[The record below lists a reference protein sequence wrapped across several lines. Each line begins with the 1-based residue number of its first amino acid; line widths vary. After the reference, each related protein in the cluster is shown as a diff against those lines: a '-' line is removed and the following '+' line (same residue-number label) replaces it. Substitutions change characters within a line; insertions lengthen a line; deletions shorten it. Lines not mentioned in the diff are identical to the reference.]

1 MRWRSSDALLPP
13 PPSPELRSQRGLRG
27 AEGLSGVPIRSV
39 GAGRGGGWRG
49 WGPPALRDPPGRRER
64 RSVVLAVV
72 VVEEGGVP
80 VGQGAVLRRLL
91 FLLRVV
97 RLLPVAPLILHHL
110 QGGGGGGSGHPGA
123 VFCQASLSPHPHR
136 CAFLSA
142 PFPPHPPRVTAALWA
157 PTAAQHPTPGS
168 NLQPPP
174 HSQGSPTPPPLHP
187 DLHGAHSPP
196 SEPELQTPPRWG
208 L

>member
-1 MRWRSSDALLPP
+1 MEEQRCSASP

-110 QGGGGGGSGHPGA
+110 RGGGRGQRSPGCCFLPGLTFPPSPPLRFSFCPIPPPPPPGSLQHFGLPLQPNIQLRA
-123 VFCQASLSPHPHR
+123 PICSPHLTPR
-136 CAFLSA
+136 AV
-142 PFPPHPPRVTAALWA
+142 PHPP
-157 PTAAQHPTPGS
+157 P
-168 NLQPPP
+168 
-174 HSQGSPTPPPLHP
+174 SP
-187 DLHGAHSPP
+187 
-196 SEPELQTPPRWG
+196 
-208 L
+208 

>member
-1 MRWRSSDALLPP
+1 MEEQRCSASP

-142 PFPPHPPRVTAALWA
+142 PFPPHPPPGHCSTLGSHCSPTSNSGLQSAA
-157 PTAAQHPTPGS
+157 PTSLPGQS
-168 NLQPPP
+168 HAPPP
-174 HSQGSPTPPPLHP
+174 SP
-187 DLHGAHSPP
+187 
-196 SEPELQTPPRWG
+196 
-208 L
+208 